1 MVQQKKFG
9 WLACFFISLSLAF
22 LGQNQVALAKT
33 QTMIPTLFIH
43 GWGSSYHAEEKMAQ
57 AAKKAG
63 VTKTIILADVDLNGN
78 VTLKGKIPAQAKAP
92 LVLVNFEN
100 NKNVNAKMEA
110 GYLKSVLETL
120 QQKYHFQKMNLVGH
134 SMGNMA
140 ILDYLLENA
149 QNKELPQLN
158 KQVALAAFPNGLV
171 GEMPTDV
178 TVAKDGRPDQE
189 TSTFTELLAL
199 RELYP
204 KGASVLN
211 IYGNLEDGSDSDG
224 PVPVRSAQ
232 TLRYLVTPN
241 AKSYEEHQIT
251 GKLGQHSKLHNNRE
265 VDRLLIKFLWGK

>member
-22 LGQNQVALAKT
+22 LGQSQVALAKT

-171 GEMPTDV
+171 KEMPSDV

-189 TSTFTELLAL
+189 TSTFTELLPL

-211 IYGNLEDGSDSDG
+211 IYGNLGDGSDSDG